1 MAAGS
6 AERLLSCI
14 PASNSH
20 IEQRPYH
27 RDCKCA
33 LHHLKDRSK
42 ACPCSSSM
50 ISFLVRRSW
59 RRHGISSAASFAHST
74 PLQAARG
81 FSRGRTEEEDG
92 FHVKQ

>member
-6 AERLLSCI
+6 ADRFLGCI
-14 PASNSH
+14 PAWNSQ

-42 ACPCSSSM
+42 ACPRSSSM
-50 ISFLVRRSW
+50 ISFLVRPSW
-59 RRHGISSAASFAHST
+59 RRHGISSAATFAHST
-74 PLQAARG
+74 PLQAASG
-81 FSRGRTEEEDG
+81 FCRRRMEEEDG